1 MLAFPA
7 LSFRVAAG
15 RVAAGGLA
23 ARALASVVGA
33 ALVWAPGR
41 AASAEPPFIS
51 PLPLRAPLAPVAA
64 AAPDPADDADL
75 ARLSDGHSV
84 RTNYQPAG
92 VADRYGRAEIL
103 VRAPIG
109 VIHKL
114 VLDYARYKEFTGGK
128 FHASRVIGKTPLG
141 TEVYF
146 QLPVMN
152 GMITLW
158 QVFRFQEVAP
168 LAPGWAI
175 VEGWYIKG
183 NIGRGNAAWTLH
195 AIDDDR
201 TLVTFDLLVVPN
213 VPLPQSLIDDG
224 LRNAA
229 GEAVEAIRARAEE
242 RATSDR

>member
-1 MLAFPA
+1 VLAFRA
-7 LSFRVAAG
+7 VSLRVAG
-15 RVAAGGLA
+15 VAARSVA

-33 ALVWAPGR
+33 SLVWAPGR
-41 AASAEPPFIS
+41 AASAEPTFAP
-51 PLPLRAPLAPVAA
+51 PLAPVTA
-64 AAPDPADDADL
+64 AAPDPANDAEL
-75 ARLSDGHSV
+75 ARLSDGHSF

-103 VRAPIG
+103 VKAPLGIL
-109 VIHKL
+109 HKL

-146 QLPVMN
+146 QLPVLN

-158 QVFRFQEVAP
+158 QVFRFQEIAP
-168 LAPGWAI
+168 LAPGWAM
-175 VEGWYIKG
+175 VEGWFIKG

-242 RATSDR
+242 RATTDR

>member
-1 MLAFPA
+1 VLAFRA
-7 LSFRVAAG
+7 VSLHVAARG
-15 RVAAGGLA
+15 VAARGAAARGVA
-23 ARALASVVGA
+23 ARALASMVGA

-41 AASAEPPFIS
+41 AASAEPTFAP
-51 PLPLRAPLAPVAA
+51 PLAPVAA
-64 AAPDPADDADL
+64 ATPDRADDAEL
-75 ARLSDGHSV
+75 ARLSDGHSF

-92 VADRYGRAEIL
+92 VPDRYGRAEIL
-103 VRAPIG
+103 VKAPLG
-109 VIHKL
+109 TLHKL

-158 QVFRFQEVAP
+158 QVFRFQEIAP
-168 LAPGWAI
+168 LAPGWAM

-195 AIDDDR
+195 AIDDER

-242 RATSDR
+242 KATTDR